1 MPKMIEEMMMQ
12 KRTKTIIDLAQVKK
26 GEKVLILADFH
37 TANLGKLLAAQVHQI
52 DALPILTII
61 PPLKA
66 HGDPIPEPVFKM
78 AMEVDV
84 IITPMVV
91 SIGHTPLR
99 HEALKRGIKLM
110 VLGEV
115 DEAYLAKGAF
125 DANFHELRP
134 KIEKLAELMTKAK
147 TARVTNAKGTD
158 ITMNIE
164 GRRAQPFTGFTG
176 NGMLAS
182 PPCLEVN
189 CAPVE
194 GTSEGKIMTD
204 VSIEDLPS
212 DLGFVLLKEPV
223 ECTVS
228 GGLVRDIK
236 GGGEAKKLK
245 EYLGSLKDPNIYN
258 IAELGIGMNPSAKA
272 DGTSLMDEGSQDNIH
287 IAIGTN
293 EYFPGGTIR
302 AKGHYDLVISFCTL
316 ELDGVAVVKDGKSV
330 F

>member
-1 MPKMIEEMMMQ
+1 MKEIFQEMMMQ
-12 KRTKTIIDLAQVKK
+12 KRISTIIDLAQVEQ
-26 GEKVLILADFH
+26 GENVLILCDFH
-37 TANLGKLLAAQVHQI
+37 TANLGKLLTTQVFQRN
-52 DALPILTII
+52 AVPLFTII

-66 HGDPIPEPVFKM
+66 HADPVPEPIYKM
-78 AMEVDV
+78 AMEADV
-84 IITPMVV
+84 IIAPMIV

-99 HEALKRGIKLM
+99 NEALKRGKKLM

-125 DANFHELRP
+125 DADFHTLRP
-134 KIEKLAELMTKAK
+134 QIEKLAILVTKAK

-158 ITMNIE
+158 ITLSID
-164 GRRAQPFTGFTG
+164 GRKGQPFTGFTG

-194 GTSEGKIMTD
+194 GTSEGKIVAD

-228 GGLVRDIK
+228 GGLVKDIK
-236 GGGEAKKLK
+236 GGWEAEQLKL
-245 EYLGSLKDPNIYN
+245 YLENLQDPNIYN

-272 DGTSLMDEGSQDNIH
+272 DGTSLMDEGSQDNLH

-293 EYFPGGTIR
+293 EYFPGGTVK
-302 AKGHYDLVISFCTL
+302 AKGHYDLVMSFCTL
-316 ELDGVAVVKDGKSV
+316 ELDGVAVVKDGKPV
-330 F
+330 I